1 MEDISVALP
10 HRIAARLVRDSEH
23 DIEMPTGLAILVV
36 VLAQFLWGVL
46 GGVSSPVGAFLL
58 FLVSQATFNLNADH
72 YSIYMHTETH
82 KYWTPHGTWTF
93 LGKGSSLL
101 GLSLPNVPL
110 MDYLWFLTGYPPAW
124 GMLLGPSA
132 LSSIDTQTP
141 HLNTL
146 KYDERRAF
154 YIKLHVSFE
163 GPGCVAV
170 HSFKQRTPSPSML
183 ARSRHCCACQ
193 GASRLAHDAPA
204 GSRYAN
210 QYHGTPPRARAFR
223 TVYAWAGG
231 NFV

>member
-1 MEDISVALP
+1 MSKPADNAAPAAQGERPAAARLFETAAEWGFYRPCSLAFMLLSLAVYLPVVALRCVMEDVSVALP

-132 LSSIDTQTP
+132 LSSMNTQPP

-146 KYDERRAF
+146 KYE
-154 YIKLHVSFE
+154 
-163 GPGCVAV
+163 V
-170 HSFKQRTPSPSML
+170 HFI
-183 ARSRHCCACQ
+183 
-193 GASRLAHDAPA
+193 
-204 GSRYAN
+204 
-210 QYHGTPPRARAFR
+210 F
-223 TVYAWAGG
+223 
-231 NFV
+231 